1 MSAGRLHR
9 LHRERDSA
17 HKRVD
22 YCRAEL
28 ARFESYATSSEIDTL
43 RMCRLKRD
51 LRISEMDAAHAALQ
65 LEDELTVECLLPLLS
80 RARSR
85 RSSRRA

>member
-1 MSAGRLHR
+1 MENRVTGWLHR

-17 HKRVD
+17 RKRVD

-51 LRISEMDAAHAALQ
+51 LRISEMDAAHASLQ
-65 LEDELTVECLLPLLS
+65 LEDALREEGLAL
-80 RARSR
+80 
-85 RSSRRA
+85 